1 MGASQPLSPAPGPSK
16 IPRYLA
22 WSWTLISCVMGTAP
36 SSASLA
42 AWKSCGLKRGTTTV
56 FAKLSLRLEK

>member
-1 MGASQPLSPAPGPSK
+1 MGASQPLSPAPGPSR

-22 WSWTLISCVMGTAP
+22 WSWMLISRVLGTAP
-36 SSASLA
+36 SNAPLA
-42 AWKSCGLKRGTTTV
+42 AGRSWGLKRGTTTV